1 VKCDECGHEN
11 VELGAACE
19 VCKAPLPEP
28 RPVSDVSDTLD
39 ELVAQASVP
48 NLAALFGAAK
58 KQGIIKAA
66 YSYGG
71 PVKP

>member
-1 VKCDECGHEN
+1 MKCDECGHEN

-19 VCKAPLPEP
+19 LCKASLPDTS
-28 RPVSDVSDTLD
+28 PVSEVSDTLD
-39 ELVAQASVP
+39 ELVQQASVP
-48 NLAALFGAAK
+48 NLAAIFGAAK